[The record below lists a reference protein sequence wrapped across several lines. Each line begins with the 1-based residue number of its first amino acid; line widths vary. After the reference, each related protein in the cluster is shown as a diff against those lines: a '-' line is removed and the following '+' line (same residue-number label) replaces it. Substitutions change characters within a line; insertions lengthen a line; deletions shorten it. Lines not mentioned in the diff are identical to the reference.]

1 MFSITGTLIWYFNIC
16 KREVWFMSRELNP
29 DQDNSFLE
37 FGRVIEENFYKR
49 ANKFYNFKN
58 MKIDLIKKSGKYLL
72 IGEIKKSSKYEKSSI
87 LQLAFYLKKLK
98 ELGVESK
105 GELLIPKE
113 RKVIKVELNEQLEK
127 EIDKAIEEIEK
138 IIILDKPPEL
148 QKNRFCK
155 RCAFREFCWS

>member
-1 MFSITGTLIWYFNIC
+1 
-16 KREVWFMSRELNP
+16 MSRELNP